1 MTVADFGILAEAVSV
16 VVAAHAMFCRPT
28 VAVSRIAADKR
39 VAILNVPAGAAGDE
53 VGGAP

>member
-16 VVAAHAMFCRPT
+16 VVVAHAMFCRPT
-28 VAVSRIAADKR
+28 VAVTRIGADKR